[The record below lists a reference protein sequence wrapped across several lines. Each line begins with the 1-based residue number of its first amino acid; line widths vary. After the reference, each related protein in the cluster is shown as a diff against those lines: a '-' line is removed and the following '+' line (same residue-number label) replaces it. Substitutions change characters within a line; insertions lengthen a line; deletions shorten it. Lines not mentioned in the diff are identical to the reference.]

1 MVIFSSTGE
10 FESRNLMQSS
20 SDLMPAMPTIFT
32 SRNWPNKHFQWSL
45 SQKSVTGPTT
55 ACSSGRA
62 YMESRIYKKPIIS
75 PCSGIRYKLIRQFF
89 FLPFLSFFISF
100 FFFVLRKKKSR
111 CNQYKISHKHI
122 EGHLPIS
129 LFLANW
135 GSFSTDIRQLNSL
148 HSH

>member
-100 FFFVLRKKKSR
+100 FFFVLRKKNHDAINIKFHITISKVIY
-111 CNQYKISHKHI
+111 QY
-122 EGHLPIS
+122 LY
-129 LFLANW
+129 FLQIGAA
-135 GSFSTDIRQLNSL
+135 SQQT
-148 HSH
+148 